1 MKIAVILWVAY
12 IGYRLGRSDLRVRPA
27 LTVLTVLVATILHS
41 LVQRVLPHA
50 GIDLLATAAAWSWWS
65 PGLVAIALLET
76 SGIWIPVL
84 IVHWAVPRTRIATF
98 AYIVGAATLGALAFY
113 RPFDVEIVNGK
124 AIGPTHPDYEVALV
138 LSLVVATVPFAIGF
152 AAERRQRTVGA
163 ANTLP
168 PRQHDQNERSDEK
181 PLVN

>member
-27 LTVLTVLVATILHS
+27 LTVLTVLVATILQR
-41 LVQRVLPHA
+41 LVHRVLPHT
-50 GIDLLATAAAWSWWS
+50 GIDLLATAVAWSWWS
-65 PGLVAIALLET
+65 PGLAAIALLET

-84 IVHWAVPRTRIATF
+84 IIHWAVPKTRIASF

-113 RPFDVEIVNGK
+113 RPFDVEIVNGNV
-124 AIGPTHPDYEVALV
+124 IGPTHPDYEMALA
-138 LSLVVATVPFAIGF
+138 LSLVVAIVPFVIGL

-163 ANTLP
+163 ADTLP
-168 PRQHDQNERSDEK
+168 PRQNDQNDRIDET
-181 PLVN
+181 PLIN